1 MQAFSSG
8 SVSRRGAAVRQDHR
22 KMRAEDLF
30 AAFFKDVTADELSEA
45 ERAEVTEALRAM
57 TADTGEAG

>member
-1 MQAFSSG
+1 
-8 SVSRRGAAVRQDHR
+8 
-22 KMRAEDLF
+22 MRAEDLF